1 MYNFLNISCIS
12 PYVPTLFVLNN
23 RLASPFLNLEIAL

>member
-12 PYVPTLFVLNN
+12 PVPTLLVVNN
-23 RLASPFLNLEIAL
+23 HLASPFLNLEIAL